1 MKKKTG
7 IYLVIGIVGIALALS
22 ARLLLQ
28 DSLSD
33 SQSGAMIGIGAG
45 LFGYG
50 IAKWCVALWGAK
62 NPDLMKINEI
72 EEKDERNQLIR
83 NKAQAISGE
92 VLNWLLMA
100 GAWVCVFFFDAPIWT
115 VLTLVGAFL
124 LKTILDFILMAYYQH
139 KI

>member
-1 MKKKTG
+1 MLFRS
-7 IYLVIGIVGIALALS
+7 Y
-22 ARLLLQ
+22 
-28 DSLSD
+28 LSD

-50 IAKWCVALWGAK
+50 IAKWCVGLWGAK

-83 NKAQAISGE
+83 SKAQAISGE
-92 VLNWLLMA
+92 ILHWLLMA
-100 GAWVCVFFFDAPIWT
+100 GAWVCIFFDAPLWI

-139 KI
+139 KM

>member
-22 ARLLLQ
+22 ARFLLQ
-28 DSLSD
+28 DCLSD

-83 NKAQAISGE
+83 SKAQAISGI
-92 VLNWLLMA
+92 
-100 GAWVCVFFFDAPIWT
+100 FFDAPIWT
-115 VLTLVGAFL
+115 ILTLVGAFL

-139 KI
+139 KM

>member
-7 IYLVIGIVGIALALS
+7 MYLAIGIIGIALALI
-22 ARLLLQ
+22 AKFLLQ
-28 DSLSD
+28 DYLSD

-72 EEKDERNQLIR
+72 EEKDERNKHNIIEHRRRREPRSGFLQPFR
-83 NKAQAISGE
+83 GGKGGNSCREQEKA
-92 VLNWLLMA
+92 
-100 GAWVCVFFFDAPIWT
+100 
-115 VLTLVGAFL
+115 
-124 LKTILDFILMAYYQH
+124 
-139 KI
+139 